1 MSPDNP
7 LQRLRANVPA
17 VLPSMLMC
25 DFTNLQREIRLLED
39 AGVVALHLD
48 VMDGHFVPNMTYGL
62 PIVSAIRGLTS
73 LVLDVHLMISDPAL
87 YAPRFRDAGADVIT
101 FHAEAVNEVGEVLEV
116 IRATGAGAGVAINP
130 STPLSVIE
138 NYIALCDLILI
149 MSVMPG
155 FGGQSFEPVALEK
168 LKQLRERSETGPLL
182 EIDGGVN
189 DSTIAAC
196 ADAGADLFV
205 VGSGIFR
212 SNDYQDRLR
221 ALNSKLRSHVG

>member
-1 MSPDNP
+1 MPLDNP
-7 LQRLRANVPA
+7 LQRLRAGSPA
-17 VLPSMLMC
+17 ILPSMLMC
-25 DFTNLQREIRLLED
+25 DFANLEREIRLLED

-73 LVLDVHLMISDPAL
+73 LVLDVHLMISDPAT
-87 YAPRFRDAGADVIT
+87 YAPQFRDAGADVIT
-101 FHAEAVNEVGEVLEV
+101 FHAEAVEEPGKVLEI
-116 IRATGAGAGVAINP
+116 IRASGAGAGVAINP
-130 STPLSVIE
+130 PTPLSVIE
-138 NYIALCDLILI
+138 NCLELCDLILV

-155 FGGQSFEPVALEK
+155 FGGQSFETVALEK
-168 LKQLRERSETGPLL
+168 LKQLSQRADVEALL

-196 ADAGADLFV
+196 AEAGAKLFV

-212 SNDYQDRLR
+212 SNDYQDRMR
-221 ALNSKLRSHVG
+221 ALNSKLRSKVP